1 MKISTIKSLPA
12 QTSLNYSL
20 AGTGLQTGEPRCAP
34 KPVRDDTDDTSRARL
49 MIANTFP
56 PSFIKLRHF
65 NLILCKLGSSFQVIH
80 INDNWETVRINCN
93 YNSIRRFD
101 CIYQKPGPED
111 ERGISDGR
119 SLLSAGSESIV
130 MEVSRPQPSL

>member
-1 MKISTIKSLPA
+1 MELDWSL
-12 QTSLNYSL
+12 SS
-20 AGTGLQTGEPRCAP
+20 AP
-34 KPVRDDTDDTSRARL
+34 KPVRDDTDDRSRVRL

-93 YNSIRRFD
+93 YNSIRRFY
-101 CIYQKPGPED
+101 CIYQNLGPEELREGLVMAD
-111 ERGISDGR
+111 HFSFPGQNQLKWKSHD
-119 SLLSAGSESIV
+119 LSPHYNRKKKYFTSTELKQNV
-130 MEVSRPQPSL
+130 LC

>member
-1 MKISTIKSLPA
+1 MELDWSLSP
-12 QTSLNYSL
+12 
-20 AGTGLQTGEPRCAP
+20 AP
-34 KPVRDDTDDTSRARL
+34 KPVRDDTDDRSRVRL

-101 CIYQKPGPED
+101 CIYQTPGPED
-111 ERGISDGR
+111 ERESSDGR